1 MQLFW
6 ENFTRYP
13 RFFISSVS
21 GLIVIILNPILQFF
35 RKGQQTTLFGIIII
49 FAILGS
55 LVKILQEMLNI

>member
-21 GLIVIILNPILQFF
+21 GLIIIILNPIIQFF
-35 RKGQQTTLFGIIII
+35 RKGQQATLLGILII
-49 FAILGS
+49 FAIVGCLA
-55 LVKILQEMLNI
+55 KILEEMLNI